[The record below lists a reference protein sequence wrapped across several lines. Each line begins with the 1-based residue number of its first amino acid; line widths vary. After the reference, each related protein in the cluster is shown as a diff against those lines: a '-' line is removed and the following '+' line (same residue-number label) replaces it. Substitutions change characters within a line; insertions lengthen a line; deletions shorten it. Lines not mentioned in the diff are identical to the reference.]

1 MADETVTG
9 RDPGPEIIELNSVPG
24 FLVFDLVGA
33 PVSAGGTRL
42 APDVSAAEVAL
53 LARAMTYKYAAFEA
67 QIGGAKAGVRGDPAD
82 AADRSRLM
90 ARFCAEVRPMTD
102 AGRFL
107 TGPDM
112 GTTEED
118 FAPLRER
125 RAAPGAMSAVVGG
138 VPFEDLLTGYGVAVA
153 ADTALRTR
161 WGWGW
166 EGRSVAIEGFGKV
179 GGGVAREVIRR
190 GGRVAAVSTLAGCIA
205 DPLGVDIGLL
215 LALRSA
221 HGDACVAHYGLPVA
235 APGHLFTRVDADVIV
250 PGTRPGVITAQTAAA
265 LPQSVRV
272 IAPAANAPYTEQG
285 AQVLRERGI
294 LALPDFV
301 FNAGAVLGYRAP
313 ADATPEQVLTAAGAT
328 ITEVITALMPHEGGP
343 LAGGLAQAQGFLRGW
358 WGEPPAPPFA
368 PAA

>member
-1 MADETVTG
+1 
-9 RDPGPEIIELNSVPG
+9 
-24 FLVFDLVGA
+24 
-33 PVSAGGTRL
+33 
-42 APDVSAAEVAL
+42 
-53 LARAMTYKYAAFEA
+53 MTE
-67 QIGGAKAGVRGDPAD
+67 
-82 AADRSRLM
+82 
-90 ARFCAEVRPMTD
+90 

-235 APGHLFTRVDADVIV
+235 PPGDLFTRVNADVIV

-265 LPQSVRV
+265 LPQGVRV

-285 AQVLRERGI
+285 ARVLRERDI

-301 FNAGAVLGYRAP
+301 CNAGAVLGYRAP